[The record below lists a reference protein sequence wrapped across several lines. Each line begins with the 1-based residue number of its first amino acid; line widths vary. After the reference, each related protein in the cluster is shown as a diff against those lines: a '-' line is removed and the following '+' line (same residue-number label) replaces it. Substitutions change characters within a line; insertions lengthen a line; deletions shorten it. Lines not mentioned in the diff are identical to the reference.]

1 MPQEQAN
8 SFPYKELIDAIVNP
22 PAAYETSGLPFWD
35 DAHISKS
42 MLAAHLEPDAD
53 GASRK
58 HAFMDNSAN
67 WIVSLIG
74 KQGGKILDLGCGP
87 GLYAK
92 RFADR
97 GFCVTGVDFS
107 SRSIAYAKEHCEGEG
122 HAFIY
127 RDYLTI
133 DYDSLYDAAVLIYC
147 DFGVQP
153 PENRKALLKKVY
165 RSLKPGGL
173 FIVDA
178 HTARQYEAFA
188 DSLSV
193 EYSNSGFWRAEPY
206 LCIRR
211 SAAYP
216 SRNYLEQ
223 YTIVTAGGSS
233 TYNIWNH
240 GFEPQEIKDDLLDAG
255 FALVTLYGDAA
266 GAKLTEES
274 LTVCAV
280 CRK

>member
-8 SFPYKELIDAIVNP
+8 SFQYEALIDAIANP
-22 PAAYETSGLPFWD
+22 PAAYETSGIPFWD
-35 DAHISKS
+35 DVHISKS

-58 HAFMDNSAN
+58 HAFIEKSAD
-67 WIVSLIG
+67 WIVSLMG

-87 GLYAK
+87 GLYAR
-92 RFADR
+92 RFAGR
-97 GFCVTGVDFS
+97 GLCVTGVDFS

-133 DYDSLYDAAVLIYC
+133 DYDALYDAAILIYC

-153 PENRKALLKKVY
+153 PENRRALLEKVY
-165 RSLKPGGL
+165 RSLNPGGL

-178 HTARQYEAFA
+178 HTAKHYAAFT

-193 EYSNSGFWRAEPY
+193 EYSNGGFWRAEPY

-216 SRNYLEQ
+216 DRNYLEQ
-223 YTIVTAGGSS
+223 YTIVTAGGGS

-240 GFEPQEIKDDLLDAG
+240 GFEPQEIKGDLLDAG
-255 FALVTLYGDAA
+255 FASVTLYGDAA